1 MSFSKPTTLGI
12 IACPGGEKFAD
23 SITAHLKT
31 IYARRF
37 DIKAQGIAKL
47 YGMEKEAAVK
57 ALNMANDL
65 NSHRVKTIGDGSS
78 YRVPSFKIPCK
89 YTRFANGE
97 FKTELLNSVRGK
109 DIFIV
114 QDVENRCMLPFAG
127 SETGYRLSV
136 NDHIFILFVTIDAAR
151 QCGARRITLVLP
163 AYPYAR
169 QHKKKGREGLTAS
182 SLGRIFENMGVDRI
196 ITLDLHSK
204 EIEHTFATLHL
215 ENMHASYQILRKLN
229 AHFNLPAE
237 DLVVVSPDT
246 GAIDRNKYYANS
258 LQKPLAL
265 LYKERDYSKLTTSAK
280 DSNIVSAR
288 LLGDVKGKTVFIADD
303 MLGTGGTLIKTM
315 RLIKEMG
322 AEKIVC
328 AISLPLFTGNA
339 IEHFDNAFREGLF
352 DYIIGTNAVTTPD
365 ELQRRAWYLSAN
377 VSNLFAR
384 VISRLHH
391 NRSLSP
397 LLDNNKMIQRMLS
410 GGRS

>member
-1 MSFSKPTTLGI
+1 MSFSKQTTLGI
-12 IACPGGEKFAD
+12 IACPGGDKFAN
-23 SITAHLKT
+23 SIIAHLKT
-31 IYARRF
+31 IYSRRF
-37 DIKAQGIAKL
+37 ESKASGISKL
-47 YGMEKEAAVK
+47 YGIDNEEVVK
-57 ALNMANDL
+57 QLNLSNDL
-65 NSHRVKTIGDGSS
+65 NSHRVKTLGDGNA

-89 YTRFANGE
+89 FTKFANGE
-97 FKTELLNSVRGK
+97 FKTEILKSVRGK

-114 QDVENRCMLPFAG
+114 QDVENRGELSFSG
-127 SETGYRLSV
+127 SDKGHVLSI
-136 NDHIFILFVTIDAAR
+136 NDHIMNLFVTIDAVL
-151 QCGARRITLVLP
+151 QCGARRVTLVIP

-182 SLGRIFENMGVDRI
+182 TLGRTFERMGIDRI

-204 EIEHTFATLHL
+204 EVEHTFDSLHM

-229 AHFNLPAE
+229 AHFNLNSE

-246 GAIDRNKYYANS
+246 GAIDRSKYFANS

-265 LYKERDYSKLTTSAK
+265 LYKERDYSKVTTSAK
-280 DSNIVSAR
+280 DSNITSAK

-303 MLGTGGTLIKTM
+303 MLGTGGTLIKAM
-315 RLIKEMG
+315 RLLKDLG

-339 IEHFDNAFREGLF
+339 IEHFDAAYKEGLF

-365 ELQRRAWYLSAN
+365 ELQRRAWYLNAN

-397 LLDNNKMIQRMLS
+397 LLDNNKMIHRMLS
-410 GGRS
+410 SKRD

>member
-12 IACPGGEKFAD
+12 IACPGGDKFAD
-23 SITAHLKT
+23 SIIAHLKT
-31 IYARRF
+31 IYSRRF
-37 DIKAQGIAKL
+37 DKKASGIAKL
-47 YGMEKEAAVK
+47 YGLDKEEAVRQ
-57 ALNMANDL
+57 LNLSNDL
-65 NSHRVKTIGDGSS
+65 NGHRIKTIGDGKS

-89 YTRFANGE
+89 FTKFANGE
-97 FKTELLNSVRGK
+97 FKTEILNSVRGK

-114 QDVENRCMLPFAG
+114 QDVENRALLTFPG
-127 SETGYRLSV
+127 SAQGQTLSI
-136 NDHIFILFVTIDAAR
+136 NDHILNLFVTIDAVI
-151 QCGARRITLVLP
+151 QCGARCVTLVMP

-182 SLGRIFENMGVDRI
+182 SLGRIFENMGVHRI

-204 EIEHTFATLHL
+204 EIEHTFSSLHL

-229 AHFNLPAE
+229 AHFNLNSE

-246 GAIDRNKYYANS
+246 GAIDRNKYFANS

-265 LYKERDYSKLTTSAK
+265 LYKERDYSKVTTSAH

-303 MLGTGGTLIKTM
+303 MLGTGGTLIKAM
-315 RLIKEMG
+315 KLIKEMG

-339 IEHFDNAFREGLF
+339 IEHFDKAYKDGLF
-352 DYIIGTNAVTTPD
+352 DYIIGTNAVSAPD
-365 ELQRRAWYLSAN
+365 DLQKRSWYLNAN

-410 GGRS
+410 SRRS

>member
-12 IACPGGEKFAD
+12 IACPGGDKFAD
-23 SITAHLKT
+23 SIIAHLKT
-31 IYARRF
+31 IYSRRF
-37 DIKAQGIAKL
+37 EKKASGIAKL
-47 YGMEKEAAVK
+47 YGLDKENAVK
-57 ALNMANDL
+57 QLNLSKDL
-65 NSHRVKTIGDGSS
+65 NSHRVKTIGDGKS
-78 YRVPSFKIPCK
+78 YRIPSFKIPCK
-89 YTRFANGE
+89 FTKFANGE
-97 FKTELLNSVRGK
+97 FKTEILNSVRGK

-114 QDVENRCMLPFAG
+114 QDVENRARLPFSG
-127 SETGYRLSV
+127 SAEGHVLSI
-136 NDHIFILFVTIDAAR
+136 NDHIFNLFVTIDAAI
-151 QCGARRITLVLP
+151 QCGARRVTLVMP

-182 SLGRIFENMGVDRI
+182 SLGRIFENMGVHRI

-204 EIEHTFATLHL
+204 EIEHTFSNLHL

-229 AHFNLPAE
+229 AHFNLNSE

-246 GAIDRNKYYANS
+246 GAIDRNKYFANS

-265 LYKERDYSKLTTSAK
+265 LYKERDYSKVTTSAK

-303 MLGTGGTLIKTM
+303 MLGTGGTLIKAM
-315 RLIKEMG
+315 RLIKELG

-339 IEHFDNAFREGLF
+339 IEHFDNAYKEGLF
-352 DYIIGTNAVTTPD
+352 DYIIGTNAVAAPE
-365 ELQRRAWYLSAN
+365 ELQKRSWYLNAN

-410 GGRS
+410 IGRN

>member
-23 SITAHLKT
+23 SIIAHLKT
-31 IYARRF
+31 IYFRRF

-47 YGMEKEAAVK
+47 YDLDKEGAVIE
-57 ALNMANDL
+57 LNKANDL
-65 NSHRVKTIGDGSS
+65 ISHRVNTLGDGKS
-78 YRVPSFKIPCK
+78 YRIPSFKVPCK
-89 YTRFANGE
+89 FTRFANGE
-97 FKTELLNSVRGK
+97 FKTEILNSVRGK

-114 QDVENRCMLPFAG
+114 QDVEKRGELSFAG
-127 SETGYRLSV
+127 SNKGHYLSV
-136 NDHIFILFVTIDAAR
+136 NDHIFSLFVTIDAAR
-151 QCGARRITLVLP
+151 QCGARRVTLVLP

-182 SLGRIFENMGVDRI
+182 SLGRIFESMGVDRI

-204 EIEHTFATLHL
+204 EIEHTFDALHM

-265 LYKERDYSKLTTSAK
+265 LYKERDYSKVTTSAK
-280 DSNIVSAR
+280 DSNIISAR

-303 MLGTGGTLIKTM
+303 MLGTGGTLINAM
-315 RLIKEMG
+315 RLIREMG
-322 AEKIVC
+322 AIKIVC

-339 IEHFDNAFREGLF
+339 IEHFDNAYKEGLF
-352 DYIIGTNAVTTPD
+352 DYIIGTNAVTIPE
-365 ELQRRAWYLSAN
+365 ELQKRSWYLNAN

-384 VISRLHH
+384 VISRIHH

-397 LLDNNKMIQRMLS
+397 LLDNNKMIQRMLG

>member
-1 MSFSKPTTLGI
+1 MGFSKPTTLGI
-12 IACPGGEKFAD
+12 IACPGGEKFAN
-23 SITAHLKT
+23 SIIAHLKT
-31 IYARRF
+31 IYSRRF
-37 DIKAQGIAKL
+37 EKKASGIAKL
-47 YGMEKEAAVK
+47 YGIDKEEAVK
-57 ALNMANDL
+57 ELNLSNDL

-89 YTRFANGE
+89 FTRFANGE

-114 QDVENRCMLPFAG
+114 QDVENREPLNFAG
-127 SETGYRLSV
+127 SDSSHVLSV
-136 NDHIFILFVTIDAAR
+136 NDHIFNLLVSIDAVL
-151 QCGARRITLVLP
+151 QCGARRVTLVMP

-182 SLGRIFENMGVDRI
+182 SLGRIFENIGIHRI

-204 EIEHTFATLHL
+204 EIEHTFSSLHL

-229 AHFNLPAE
+229 AHFNLASE

-246 GAIDRNKYYANS
+246 GAIDRNKYFSNS

-265 LYKERDYSKLTTSAK
+265 LYKERDYSKVTTSAK
-280 DSNIVSAR
+280 NSNILSAR

-303 MLGTGGTLIKTM
+303 MLGTGGTLIKAM
-315 RLIKEMG
+315 RLLKGMG

-328 AISLPLFTGNA
+328 AISLPLFTGDA
-339 IEHFDNAFREGLF
+339 VEHFDAAFNEGLF
-352 DYIIGTNAVTTPD
+352 EYIIGTNAVTIPD
-365 ELQRRAWYLSAN
+365 ELHKRSWYLNAN

-410 GGRS
+410 STRE

>member
-23 SITAHLKT
+23 SIIAHLKT
-31 IYARRF
+31 IYSRRF
-37 DIKAQGIAKL
+37 DHKAQGIAKL
-47 YGMEKEAAVK
+47 YGLDKDDVIQK
-57 ALNMANDL
+57 LNFSNDL
-65 NSHRVKTIGDGSS
+65 NSHRIKTIGDGKA
-78 YRVPSFKIPCK
+78 YRIPSFKIPCK
-89 YTRFANGE
+89 FTRFANGE
-97 FKTELLNSVRGK
+97 FKTEILNSVRGK

-114 QDVENRCMLPFAG
+114 QDVENRGALPFSGAEQG
-127 SETGYRLSV
+127 SCLSI
-136 NDHIFILFVTIDAAR
+136 NDHIFNLFVTIDAAI
-151 QCGARRITLVLP
+151 QCGARRVTLVMP

-204 EIEHTFATLHL
+204 EIEHTFSTLHL

-229 AHFNLPAE
+229 AHFNLNSE

-246 GAIDRNKYYANS
+246 GAIDRNKYFANS

-265 LYKERDYSKLTTSAK
+265 LYKERDYSKVTTSAK

-303 MLGTGGTLIKTM
+303 MLGTGGTLIKAM
-315 RLIKEMG
+315 RLIKDLG

-339 IEHFDNAFREGLF
+339 IIHFDAAYKDGLF
-352 DYIIGTNAVTTPD
+352 DYIIGTDAVTTPE
-365 ELQRRAWYLSAN
+365 ELQKRSWYLNAS

-410 GGRS
+410 SGRG